1 MFNEGDTQES
11 STDKP
16 VALEFPIE
24 LEFDRD
30 DNNNN
35 NNNNNDDDDD
45 DHDDNLNLY

>member
-35 NNNNNDDDDD
+35 KIIIIIITIIMMMTMMMII
-45 DHDDNLNLY
+45 